1 MPLTAAQ
8 LDTFRR
14 DGFFVIEDF
23 VDGRAC
29 DRLRRRAQ
37 ELVDGFEPQE
47 VASIFSTTDQENL
60 TDQYFLESG
69 DKIRFFFEEEAFDP
83 LGALRQ
89 EKALSINKIGH
100 AMHDLDPV
108 FGRFSRTPAIAG
120 LVAQLGFAEPL
131 ALQSMYIFKQPRIG
145 GEVVYHQDSTYLYTE
160 PASVIGLW
168 FALEDATKENGC
180 LWALPGGHAGGIK
193 ARFRRKEGGEY
204 RAADEPFRIARF
216 GPGKLFHPNLPMLY
230 GICAV
235 GGYDSIVLT
244 DYVRFL
250 EAIEPQDAV
259 AFNIVMSF
267 VQRPSLDSP
276 LFRLLNVH
284 HLLAPR
290 PIRHPDWEPVADIE
304 GAVQL

>member
-8 LDTFRR
+8 LDTIRR

-193 ARFRRKEGGEY
+193 ARFRRKEGGGVETVTLDASPWPKDQF
-204 RAADEPFRIARF
+204 RPLEVPKGTLVVLHGALPHGSAANRSGVSRHAYTLHIIDGACHYPADNWLQR
-216 GPGKLFHPNLPMLY
+216 GPSM
-230 GICAV
+230 
-235 GGYDSIVLT
+235 
-244 DYVRFL
+244 
-250 EAIEPQDAV
+250 
-259 AFNIVMSF
+259 
-267 VQRPSLDSP
+267 P
-276 LFRLLNVH
+276 LRGL
-284 HLLAPR
+284 
-290 PIRHPDWEPVADIE
+290 
-304 GAVQL
+304 G